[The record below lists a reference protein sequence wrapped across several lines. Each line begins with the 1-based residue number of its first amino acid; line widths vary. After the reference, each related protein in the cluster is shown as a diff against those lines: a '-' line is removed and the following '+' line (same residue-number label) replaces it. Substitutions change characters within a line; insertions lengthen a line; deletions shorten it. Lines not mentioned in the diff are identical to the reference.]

1 MKDTKSLMT
10 LSLLVI
16 ITSLVP
22 AALATELPP
31 PDIDFDG
38 VPNNAD
44 NCPLVAN
51 PDQLDTD
58 LDGFGDACDPD
69 IDGDGVANLNDEC
82 RDTPPS
88 TPVDVR
94 GCTLV
99 TVAGELLSLDSTALF
114 VSGLSSSMI
123 WMVPSLAGIAG
134 AGIYFIRARTH
145 NKEN

>member
-16 ITSLVP
+16 IMSLVP

-31 PDIDFDG
+31 PDIDLDG
-38 VPNNAD
+38 VPNDAD

-58 LDGFGDACDPD
+58 LDGFGDACDED
-69 IDGDGVANLNDEC
+69 IDGDGVANRDDEC
-82 RDTPPS
+82 QDTPPS
-88 TPVDVR
+88 TPVDVK

-114 VSGLSSSMI
+114 VSGISSSAI
-123 WMVPSLAGIAG
+123 WMVPMLAGIAG
-134 AGIYFIRARTH
+134 AGVYFIRARTH

>member
-1 MKDTKSLMT
+1 MKDTTSLMT

-22 AALATELPP
+22 AALATESPP
-31 PDIDFDG
+31 PDTDLDG
-38 VPNNAD
+38 RPNDAD

-51 PDQLDTD
+51 PLQEDTD

-123 WMVPSLAGIAG
+123 WMVPSLVGIAG